1 MHGQLFFRK
10 RDRLM
15 ASDWIGGH
23 PYEGM
28 KGFSV
33 ALSYERQAKRGLRSM
48 GS

>member
-1 MHGQLFFRK
+1 MGSFLSK
-10 RDRLM
+10 NGDRLM

-28 KGFSV
+28 KGFFRRAS
-33 ALSYERQAKRGLRSM
+33 AMKLQAKRGLRSM